1 MMEYVI
7 HEGKKLRL
15 GYTTGSCAAAATK
28 AALLKLLG
36 VETKFV
42 EIKTPEGIT
51 LKIKVIECF
60 KEGEFAV
67 ASVKKDAGDDVD
79 VTDKI
84 KIYSK
89 VKLRQDGKV
98 NIDGGIGIGRFI
110 EDSPFGKK
118 GEVAINKVPREMI
131 KEAVMEVYPKG
142 ADVLIFAPDGIEIAK
157 KTYNPKIGIVG
168 GISIIG
174 TKGIV
179 YPMSDD
185 AMKKTIYMQLDILIR
200 KSNQVIFTFGN
211 HGEEFVKKNGIK
223 GDIIKTSNYIGD
235 ALLYAKEV
243 GFKKITIVG
252 HIGKMCK
259 LSIGAFNTHSKVVDS
274 RMEAFVYYLAKKRCP
289 YEIIQ
294 RVEKFKTAE
303 EVAAFIKERG
313 YDVIFNDMKQGII
326 DRIRNYI
333 SDYDIELDVIIYT
346 FKDGRVV
353 Q

>member
-1 MMEYVI
+1 MTEYVI

-28 AALLKLLG
+28 AAILKLLG
-36 VETKFV
+36 FEPEFV
-42 EIKTPEGIT
+42 DIKTPEGKNLT
-51 LKIKVIECF
+51 IKVNECF
-60 KEGEFAV
+60 IEGEFAV
-67 ASVKKDAGDDVD
+67 ASVTKDAGDDID

-89 VKLRQDGKV
+89 VKLRDDG
-98 NIDGGIGIGRFI
+98 NIIIDGGIGIGRFR

-118 GEVAINKVPREMI
+118 GQAAINKVPKEMI
-131 KEAVMEVYPKG
+131 KEAVLEVYSKG
-142 ADVLIFAPDGIEIAK
+142 ADVLIFAPEGDEIAK
-157 KTYNPKIGIVG
+157 RTYNPRLGIEG

-185 AMKKTIYMQLDILIR
+185 AMKKTIYMELDMIIK

-211 HGEEFVKKNGIK
+211 HGEEFIKKIGIK
-223 GDIIKTSNYIGD
+223 GEVVKTSNYVGD

-259 LSIGAFNTHSKVVDS
+259 ISIGAFNTHSKIVDS
-274 RMEAFVYYLAKKRCP
+274 RMESFVYYLAKRRCH
-289 YEIIQ
+289 YEIIEK
-294 RVEKFKTAE
+294 VENFKTAE
-303 EVAAFIKERG
+303 EAANYLKEKG
-313 YDVIFNDMKQGII
+313 YEFLFDDMKRGII
-326 DRIRNYI
+326 ERIKSYLN
-333 SDYDIELDVIIYT
+333 SEDIDIDVIIYT

-353 Q
+353 